1 MNQEVLILTG
11 MSGAGRS
18 TVAHALEDLG
28 WYVVDNLPPTL
39 LSDLIKQGVQSEIK
53 SLAVVVDVRGGKFFD
68 ELASSLSELK
78 KSGANFRVAFLDAS
92 DQALVQ
98 RFESTRRP
106 HPLQGKG
113 RIVDGIA
120 AEREKLQELLAQADV
135 VIDTSNLNVHQLE
148 KRTTEIF
155 AQGLTQSVRV
165 NVLSFGYKYGIP
177 VDADL
182 VLDCRFIPNPHW
194 IPELRPLTGLDDKV
208 KDNVLSNSGV
218 SQFVQ
223 SYVSVINQ
231 MLPGYL
237 REGKKYLTVAIGCT
251 GGRHRSV
258 SVAQGTIRPAAHSSA
273 SSSMCHSQAANSPQG
288 TLPPP
293 PAPLPHAS
301 ATPSPVQPQAA
312 IDTMAQRSSSAASL
326 PHATQAV

>member
-1 MNQEVLILTG
+1 MSKEVLILTG

-39 LSDLIKQGVQSEIK
+39 LSDLINQSLNSEI
-53 SLAVVVDVRGGKFFD
+53 SALAVVVDVRGGKFFD
-68 ELASSLSELK
+68 ELASSLSQLK
-78 KSGANFRVAFLDAS
+78 KSGTDFRVAFLDAT

-106 HPLQGKG
+106 HPLQGSG

-120 AEREKLQELLAQADV
+120 AEREKLQELLAQANV

-148 KRTTEIF
+148 KRTAEIF

-194 IPELRPLTGLDDKV
+194 IPELRPLSGLDEKV
-208 KDNVLSNSGV
+208 KLNVLANPGV
-218 SQFVQ
+218 GKFVNT
-223 SYVSVINQ
+223 YVSLIQQ

-251 GGRHRSV
+251 GGKHRSV
-258 SVAQGTIRPAAHSSA
+258 SVAREIVDKLDGDGAGLTISA
-273 SSSMCHSQAANSPQG
+273 
-288 TLPPP
+288 
-293 PAPLPHAS
+293 HAS
-301 ATPSPVQPQAA
+301 HRDVG
-312 IDTMAQRSSSAASL
+312 RE
-326 PHATQAV
+326 

>member
-28 WYVVDNLPPTL
+28 WYVVANLPPTL

-258 SVAQGTIRPAAHSSA
+258 SVAREIASQLDGERDGFSVSA
-273 SSSMCHSQAANSPQG
+273 
-288 TLPPP
+288 
-293 PAPLPHAS
+293 HAS
-301 ATPSPVQPQAA
+301 HRDVG
-312 IDTMAQRSSSAASL
+312 RE
-326 PHATQAV
+326 

>member
-1 MNQEVLILTG
+1 MSQEVLILTG

-28 WYVVDNLPPTL
+28 WYVVDNLPPSL
-39 LSDLIKQGVQSEIK
+39 LSDLIKQGDKSEIK

-68 ELASSLSELK
+68 ELASSLVELR

-120 AEREKLQELLAQADV
+120 AEREKLQELLSQADV

-148 KRTTEIF
+148 KRTSEIF

-208 KDNVLSNSGV
+208 KNNVLSNAGV
-218 SQFVQ
+218 AEFVQ

-258 SVAQGTIRPAAHSSA
+258 SVAREIAFALDGERDGFTVSA
-273 SSSMCHSQAANSPQG
+273 
-288 TLPPP
+288 
-293 PAPLPHAS
+293 HAS
-301 ATPSPVQPQAA
+301 HRDVG
-312 IDTMAQRSSSAASL
+312 RE
-326 PHATQAV
+326 

>member
-1 MNQEVLILTG
+1 MSQEVLILTG

-39 LSDLIKQGVQSEIK
+39 LADLIKQGIESEIK

-68 ELASSLSELK
+68 ELASSLTELK

-120 AEREKLQELLAQADV
+120 AEREKLQDLLAQSDV

-148 KRTTEIF
+148 KRTAEIF
-155 AQGLTQSVRV
+155 AQGMAQSLRI

-194 IPELRPLTGLDDKV
+194 IPELRPLTGLDDSV
-208 KDNVLSNSGV
+208 KSNVLSNPGV
-218 SQFVQ
+218 PEFVD

-237 REGKKYLTVAIGCT
+237 REGKKYVTVAIGCT

-258 SVAQGTIRPAAHSSA
+258 SVAREIAMKLDGQRNGFAVSA
-273 SSSMCHSQAANSPQG
+273 
-288 TLPPP
+288 
-293 PAPLPHAS
+293 HAS
-301 ATPSPVQPQAA
+301 HRDVG
-312 IDTMAQRSSSAASL
+312 RE
-326 PHATQAV
+326 

>member
-28 WYVVDNLPPTL
+28 WYVVDNLPPAL
-39 LSDLIKQGVQSEIK
+39 LSDLIKQGVQSEIS

-68 ELASSLSELK
+68 ELASSLAELK
-78 KSGANFRVAFLDAS
+78 KSGANARVAFLDAS

-106 HPLQGKG
+106 HPLQGTG

-120 AEREKLQELLAQADV
+120 AERVKLQELLSQADV

-208 KDNVLSNSGV
+208 KDKVLANSGV
-218 SQFVQ
+218 AQFVQ
-223 SYVSVINQ
+223 SYVSVVNQ

-258 SVAQGTIRPAAHSSA
+258 SVAREIAAQLDGERDGFSVSA
-273 SSSMCHSQAANSPQG
+273 
-288 TLPPP
+288 
-293 PAPLPHAS
+293 HAS
-301 ATPSPVQPQAA
+301 HRDVG
-312 IDTMAQRSSSAASL
+312 RE
-326 PHATQAV
+326 

>member
-1 MNQEVLILTG
+1 MSQEVLILTG

-39 LSDLIKQGVQSEIK
+39 LADLIHQSSASEIK
-53 SLAVVVDVRGGKFFD
+53 ALAVVVDVRGGKFFD
-68 ELASSLSELK
+68 ELASSLSTLRK
-78 KSGANFRVAFLDAS
+78 AGSDFRVAFLDAS

-120 AEREKLQELLAQADV
+120 AEREKLHELLSQADV

-148 KRTTEIF
+148 KRTAEIF
-155 AQGLTQSVRV
+155 AQGLAQSVRV

-208 KDNVLSNSGV
+208 KSNVLANPGV
-218 SQFVQ
+218 SKFVDT
-223 SYVSVINQ
+223 YVSVINQ

-237 REGKKYLTVAIGCT
+237 REGKKYVTVAIGCT

-258 SVAQGTIRPAAHSSA
+258 SVAREIAMKLDGERDGFTVSAH
-273 SSSMCHSQAANSPQG
+273 
-288 TLPPP
+288 
-293 PAPLPHAS
+293 
-301 ATPSPVQPQAA
+301 A
-312 IDTMAQRSSSAASL
+312 IHRDVGRE
-326 PHATQAV
+326 

>member
-39 LSDLIKQGVQSEIK
+39 LSDLIKQGVQSELK

-68 ELASSLSELK
+68 ELASSLLELK

-120 AEREKLQELLAQADV
+120 AEREKLQDLLSQADV

-208 KDNVLSNSGV
+208 KANVLANAGV
-218 SQFVQ
+218 SDFVQ

-231 MLPGYL
+231 MLPGYM

-258 SVAQGTIRPAAHSSA
+258 SVAREIAAQLDGERDGFTVSA
-273 SSSMCHSQAANSPQG
+273 
-288 TLPPP
+288 
-293 PAPLPHAS
+293 HAS
-301 ATPSPVQPQAA
+301 HRDVG
-312 IDTMAQRSSSAASL
+312 RE
-326 PHATQAV
+326 

>member
-28 WYVVDNLPPTL
+28 WYVVDNLPPSL
-39 LSDLIKQGVQSEIK
+39 LADLIKQSDKSDIK

-78 KSGANFRVAFLDAS
+78 NSGANFRVAFLDAS

-106 HPLQGKG
+106 HPLQGDG

-120 AEREKLQELLAQADV
+120 EERQKLQDLLSQADV

-155 AQGLTQSVRV
+155 AQGDSQSMRV

-194 IPELRPLTGLDDKV
+194 ISELRPLTGLDDKV
-208 KDNVLSNSGV
+208 KNNVLSNNGV
-218 SQFVQ
+218 ADFVQ

-258 SVAQGTIRPAAHSSA
+258 SVAREIAATLDGQRDGFTVSA
-273 SSSMCHSQAANSPQG
+273 
-288 TLPPP
+288 
-293 PAPLPHAS
+293 HAS
-301 ATPSPVQPQAA
+301 HRDVG
-312 IDTMAQRSSSAASL
+312 RE
-326 PHATQAV
+326 

>member
-28 WYVVDNLPPTL
+28 WYVVANLPPTL

-258 SVAQGTIRPAAHSSA
+258 SVAREIAAQLDGERDGFSVSA
-273 SSSMCHSQAANSPQG
+273 
-288 TLPPP
+288 
-293 PAPLPHAS
+293 HAS
-301 ATPSPVQPQAA
+301 HRDVG
-312 IDTMAQRSSSAASL
+312 RE
-326 PHATQAV
+326 

>member
-165 NVLSFGYKYGIP
+165 NVLSFGYKYRIP

-258 SVAQGTIRPAAHSSA
+258 SVAREIASQLDGERDGFSVSA
-273 SSSMCHSQAANSPQG
+273 
-288 TLPPP
+288 
-293 PAPLPHAS
+293 HAS
-301 ATPSPVQPQAA
+301 HRDVG
-312 IDTMAQRSSSAASL
+312 RE
-326 PHATQAV
+326 

>member
-39 LSDLIKQGVQSEIK
+39 LSDLIKQGVQSELK

-68 ELASSLSELK
+68 ELASSLLELK

-120 AEREKLQELLAQADV
+120 AERKKLQDLLSQADV

-208 KDNVLSNSGV
+208 KNNVLANAGV
-218 SQFVQ
+218 SDFVQ

-231 MLPGYL
+231 MLPGYM

-258 SVAQGTIRPAAHSSA
+258 SVAREIAAQLDGERDGFTVSA
-273 SSSMCHSQAANSPQG
+273 
-288 TLPPP
+288 
-293 PAPLPHAS
+293 HAS
-301 ATPSPVQPQAA
+301 HRDVG
-312 IDTMAQRSSSAASL
+312 RE
-326 PHATQAV
+326 

>member
-39 LSDLIKQGVQSEIK
+39 LSDLINQGMKSELK

-78 KSGANFRVAFLDAS
+78 RSGANFRVAFLDAS

-120 AEREKLQELLAQADV
+120 AEREKLQDLLPQADV

-194 IPELRPLTGLDDKV
+194 IPELRPLTGLDDRV
-208 KDNVLSNSGV
+208 KDNVLANTGV
-218 SQFVQ
+218 SDFVQ

-231 MLPGYL
+231 MLPGYM

-258 SVAQGTIRPAAHSSA
+258 SVAREIAAQLDGERDGFTVSA
-273 SSSMCHSQAANSPQG
+273 
-288 TLPPP
+288 
-293 PAPLPHAS
+293 HAS
-301 ATPSPVQPQAA
+301 HRDVG
-312 IDTMAQRSSSAASL
+312 RE
-326 PHATQAV
+326 

>member
-39 LSDLIKQGVQSEIK
+39 LSDLINQGMKSELK

-120 AEREKLQELLAQADV
+120 AEREKLQDLLSQADV

-148 KRTTEIF
+148 KRTTEIL

-194 IPELRPLTGLDDKV
+194 IPELRPLTGLDDRV
-208 KDNVLSNSGV
+208 KDNVLANTGV
-218 SQFVQ
+218 SDFVQ

-231 MLPGYL
+231 MLPGYM

-258 SVAQGTIRPAAHSSA
+258 SVAREIAAQLDGERDGFTVSA
-273 SSSMCHSQAANSPQG
+273 
-288 TLPPP
+288 
-293 PAPLPHAS
+293 HAS
-301 ATPSPVQPQAA
+301 HRDVG
-312 IDTMAQRSSSAASL
+312 RE
-326 PHATQAV
+326 

>member
-1 MNQEVLILTG
+1 MSQEVLILTG

-39 LSDLIKQGVQSEIK
+39 LANLINQGNKSEIK

-68 ELASSLSELK
+68 ELASSLAELK

-120 AEREKLQELLAQADV
+120 VEREKLQELLAQSDI

-148 KRTTEIF
+148 KRTAEIF
-155 AQGLTQSVRV
+155 AQGLAQSVRV
-165 NVLSFGYKYGIP
+165 NILSFGYKYGIP

-208 KDNVLSNSGV
+208 KSNVLANPGV
-218 SQFVQ
+218 SEFVD
-223 SYVSVINQ
+223 SYVLVINQ

-237 REGKKYLTVAIGCT
+237 REGKKYVTVAIGCT
-251 GGRHRSV
+251 GGKHRSV
-258 SVAQGTIRPAAHSSA
+258 SVAREIAMKLDGERDGFAVSA
-273 SSSMCHSQAANSPQG
+273 Y
-288 TLPPP
+288 
-293 PAPLPHAS
+293 AS
-301 ATPSPVQPQAA
+301 HRDVG
-312 IDTMAQRSSSAASL
+312 RE
-326 PHATQAV
+326 

>member
-28 WYVVDNLPPTL
+28 WYVVDNLPPAL
-39 LSDLIKQGVQSEIK
+39 LSDLIKQGVQSEIS

-68 ELASSLSELK
+68 ELASSLAELK
-78 KSGANFRVAFLDAS
+78 KSGANARVAFLDAS

-106 HPLQGKG
+106 HPLQGAG

-120 AEREKLQELLAQADV
+120 AERVKLQELLSQADV

-208 KDNVLSNSGV
+208 KDNVLANSGV
-218 SQFVQ
+218 AQFVQ

-237 REGKKYLTVAIGCT
+237 REGKKYLTVSIGCT

-258 SVAQGTIRPAAHSSA
+258 SVAREIAAQLDGERDGFTVSA
-273 SSSMCHSQAANSPQG
+273 
-288 TLPPP
+288 
-293 PAPLPHAS
+293 HAS
-301 ATPSPVQPQAA
+301 HRDVG
-312 IDTMAQRSSSAASL
+312 RE
-326 PHATQAV
+326 